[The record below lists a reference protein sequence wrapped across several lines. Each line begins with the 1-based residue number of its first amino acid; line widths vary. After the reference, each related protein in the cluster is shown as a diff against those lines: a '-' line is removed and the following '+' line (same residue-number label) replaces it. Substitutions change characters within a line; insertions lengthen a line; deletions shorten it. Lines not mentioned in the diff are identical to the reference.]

1 MYSRGEQLGDWK
13 STLKKVRDTVHKI
26 FPREL
31 SPSRMLEKV
40 ASDQKKKLAKRASTL
55 LATSE
60 KANADANVATSKRIA
75 ALQLQ
80 ALPSVSALNPI
91 SMNADQPT
99 FDAPATVKK
108 AAEKDYTGFLL
119 FGALALGGVLYVIR
133 TRHGRGSRK

>member
-1 MYSRGEQLGDWK
+1 MYSNSQNLGDWK

-40 ASDQKKKLAKRASTL
+40 ASDQKKKLAKRANTL
-55 LATSE
+55 LASSE

-91 SMNADQPT
+91 SMSADQPT
-99 FDAPATVKK
+99 FDAPAKAK

-119 FGALALGGVLYVIR
+119 FGALALAGALYVIR
-133 TRHGRGSRK
+133 SRR